1 MEELHART
9 ERRLHELRTCH
20 GYEVHTMWQCEL
32 KERLRRDRQLKQWW
46 DEIDVPGPLDVR
58 QDALR
63 GGRVEPF
70 RFVYECAPD
79 EEIIK
84 LDVVL
89 YLHNL

>member
-63 GGRVEPF
+63 GSVS
-70 RFVYECAPD
+70 VTLT
-79 EEIIK
+79 K
-84 LDVVL
+84 LYRIEL
-89 YLHNL
+89 YKKKIG